1 MRQPRKEGSGM
12 NSKSLIPQEQIG
24 KKIFTLRGQRVM
36 LSNHLA
42 EIYEV
47 KPKVLIQAVKR
58 SIERFPEDFMFQLA
72 SNEWQSLRSQIVT
85 LEPGRGLYPKYPPYA
100 FTEQGISMLSS
111 VLKSEKAIM
120 MNVAI
125 MRAFVQMKKT
135 MVSHETLSKKFEE
148 LEKKLKTHDGEIKL
162 IFNTIQTML
171 KPVQKKK
178 RKIGF
183 DPKDK

>member
-1 MRQPRKEGSGM
+1 
-12 NSKSLIPQEQIG
+12 
-24 KKIFTLRGQRVM
+24 
-36 LSNHLA
+36 
-42 EIYEV
+42 
-47 KPKVLIQAVKR
+47 
-58 SIERFPEDFMFQLA
+58 
-72 SNEWQSLRSQIVT
+72 
-85 LEPGRGLYPKYPPYA
+85 
-100 FTEQGISMLSS
+100 
-111 VLKSEKAIM
+111 
-120 MNVAI
+120 
-125 MRAFVQMKKT
+125 MKKT